1 VRRSGRA
8 GALERLL
15 SAAYIYPFRCQR
27 CGRRFFALTWGARY
41 ARPTSERRE
50 FERVVIRLPAKLTG
64 GAESAEAETIDVSI
78 DGCSVRTDARLPA
91 GTTVRLTLR
100 LPGSAVEVEEAVV
113 RVPRDGRLGLHF
125 VKIEAA
131 QQRRLADFIH
141 AVTAPIAGRQT
152 RVRRLSFE
160 VVLVALVGLV
170 LIVLLLQLFGGGG
183 PGG

>member
-1 VRRSGRA
+1 VRCQRCDADHVRRSGRA
-8 GALERLL
+8 GALVRLL

-64 GAESAEAETIDVSI
+64 GAESAEA
-78 DGCSVRTDARLPA
+78 
-91 GTTVRLTLR
+91 
-100 LPGSAVEVEEAVV
+100 
-113 RVPRDGRLGLHF
+113 
-125 VKIEAA
+125 
-131 QQRRLADFIH
+131 
-141 AVTAPIAGRQT
+141 APIAGRQT